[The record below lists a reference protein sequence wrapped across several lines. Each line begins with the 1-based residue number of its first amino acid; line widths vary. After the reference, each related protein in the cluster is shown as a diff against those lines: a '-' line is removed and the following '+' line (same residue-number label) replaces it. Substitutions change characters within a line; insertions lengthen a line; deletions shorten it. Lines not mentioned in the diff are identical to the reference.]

1 MEAYSKEFRRDV
13 LAACDAGEGTR
24 SVALRFKV
32 SESWV
37 RRIKQERRE
46 QGKVARSRHVVAA
59 RSGSLMRSGCWR
71 SSTQRPDI
79 YLRELQAAAQAE
91 LGWEVSDVTLSRAC
105 RALRRTRK
113 KRRVLRPSN
122 SGKTSSE
129 ARRQWAADQLNLD
142 PDRVVFVDE
151 TWAKTNMTRTYG
163 RSPRGQRLVDRV
175 PYGRWETTTFL
186 GAMRS
191 TGFVAPLCVEGAING
206 ALFQAWVE
214 QHLGQGATAGRHG
227 RDG

>member
-24 SVALRFKV
+24 SVALRFNV

-46 QGKVARSRHVVAA
+46 QGKIAP
-59 RSGSLMRSGCWR
+59 L
-71 SSTQRPDI
+71 STRRRRKVWEPYAEWLLAKLDERPDI

-91 LGWEVSDVTLSRAC
+91 FGWDVSDVTLSRAC

-122 SGKTSSE
+122 SGKTSRKHAGS
-129 ARRQWAADQLNLD
+129 
-142 PDRVVFVDE
+142 
-151 TWAKTNMTRTYG
+151 G
-163 RSPRGQRLVDRV
+163 PR
-175 PYGRWETTTFL
+175 
-186 GAMRS
+186 A
-191 TGFVAPLCVEGAING
+191 N
-206 ALFQAWVE
+206 
-214 QHLGQGATAGRHG
+214 
-227 RDG
+227 

>member
-24 SVALRFKV
+24 SVALRFDV

-46 QGKVARSRHVVAA
+46 QGKVAPLATRRRRKVWEPYAEWLLA
-59 RSGSLMRSGCWR
+59 QLDA
-71 SSTQRPDI
+71 RPDA

-113 KRRVLRPSN
+113 KRRVLRPSS
-122 SGKTSSE
+122 SGKTLSKPAGS
-129 ARRQWAADQLNLD
+129 
-142 PDRVVFVDE
+142 
-151 TWAKTNMTRTYG
+151 G
-163 RSPRGQRLVDRV
+163 RLP
-175 PYGRWETTTFL
+175 
-186 GAMRS
+186 
-191 TGFVAPLCVEGAING
+191 N
-206 ALFQAWVE
+206 
-214 QHLGQGATAGRHG
+214 
-227 RDG
+227 

>member
-24 SVALRFKV
+24 SVALRFDV

-46 QGKVARSRHVVAA
+46 QGKVAPLATRRRRKVWEPYAEWLLA
-59 RSGSLMRSGCWR
+59 QLDAC
-71 SSTQRPDI
+71 PDA

-113 KRRVLRPSN
+113 KRRVLRPSS
-122 SGKTSSE
+122 SGKTLSKRAGS
-129 ARRQWAADQLNLD
+129 
-142 PDRVVFVDE
+142 
-151 TWAKTNMTRTYG
+151 G
-163 RSPRGQRLVDRV
+163 RLP
-175 PYGRWETTTFL
+175 
-186 GAMRS
+186 
-191 TGFVAPLCVEGAING
+191 N
-206 ALFQAWVE
+206 
-214 QHLGQGATAGRHG
+214 
-227 RDG
+227 

>member
-24 SVALRFKV
+24 SVALRFNV

-46 QGKVARSRHVVAA
+46 KGKIAP
-59 RSGSLMRSGCWR
+59 L
-71 SSTQRPDI
+71 STRRRRKIWEPYAEWLLAKLDERPDI

-113 KRRVLRPSN
+113 KRRVLRPSS
-122 SGKTSSE
+122 SGKTLSKRAGSG
-129 ARRQWAADQLNLD
+129 R
-142 PDRVVFVDE
+142 P
-151 TWAKTNMTRTYG
+151 TN
-163 RSPRGQRLVDRV
+163 
-175 PYGRWETTTFL
+175 
-186 GAMRS
+186 
-191 TGFVAPLCVEGAING
+191 
-206 ALFQAWVE
+206 
-214 QHLGQGATAGRHG
+214 
-227 RDG
+227 